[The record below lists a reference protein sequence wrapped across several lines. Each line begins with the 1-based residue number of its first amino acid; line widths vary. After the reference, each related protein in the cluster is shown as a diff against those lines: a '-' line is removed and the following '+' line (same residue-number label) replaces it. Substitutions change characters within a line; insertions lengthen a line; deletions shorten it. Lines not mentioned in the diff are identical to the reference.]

1 MRILQALLIQTGRH
15 ALWVICLLPF
25 TFSYSVSAEP
35 EVMLR
40 NFPKGQLI
48 IAGDLR
54 CIWFSVFVADTPA
67 HRAQGL
73 MHIRSLQADEGMIFL
88 YDAPTEI
95 HMWMKNT
102 FISLDMIF
110 ISSEGVLQQI
120 AAQTEP
126 LSETIISSRS
136 TASAVLEL
144 NAGAAAYYGLASG
157 NRIIYP
163 NTLN

>member
-1 MRILQALLIQTGRH
+1 MSILQALLIQTGRH

>member
-1 MRILQALLIQTGRH
+1 MSILQALLIQTGRH

-48 IAGDLR
+48 IAGDLH

>member
-1 MRILQALLIQTGRH
+1 MRILQILLVQTGRQ
-15 ALWVICLLPF
+15 ALWIICLLPF

-35 EVMLR
+35 ELMLR
-40 NFPKGQLI
+40 SFPKGQLI

-54 CIWFSVFVADTPA
+54 CTRFSVFVADTPA

-73 MHIRSLQADEGMIFL
+73 MHIRSMQADEGMIFL

-95 HMWMKNT
+95 NMWMKNT
-102 FISLDMIF
+102 FISLDMLF

-120 AAQTEP
+120 AAQTKP
-126 LSETIISSRS
+126 LSETIISSKS
-136 TASAVLEL
+136 TVSAVLEL

>member
-1 MRILQALLIQTGRH
+1 MSILQALLIQTGRH

-40 NFPKGQLI
+40 NFPKEQLI